1 MDKTPLIH
9 LKKKMY
15 LRSALL
21 GIGSLDTLL
30 GIADGISGDEVLLEI
45 IKHAL
50 REFENTHPLILE
62 MQVNSEQLG
71 SCYGRPG
78 YGEIKSNFTLF
89 LKCLISESQIILVPT
104 SLPMWRVGD
113 YTNGATSIMS
123 YYSSSVPAP
132 MAYKHF
138 TDYQKPYVFIGDLG
152 LGIGMYDNIYIKGCC
167 ARPIIPSFLPDGS
180 FNSADE
186 SAAIYWMDVETGG
199 ARGNYFMDLC
209 MVHLLDYIRQLK
221 ASVNLPNSP
230 VDVLANVDA
239 SYQELRSRCDQYQLQ
254 SGWYGELLV

>member
-1 MDKTPLIH
+1 MDKVL
-9 LKKKMY
+9 LKDLKEKMF

-21 GIGSLDTLL
+21 GIGSLNTLL
-30 GIADGISGDEVLLEI
+30 GISDLSGDKVLLEI
-45 IKHAL
+45 IKRAL

-62 MQVNSEQLG
+62 MQVNSEQLKNCSG
-71 SCYGRPG
+71 LVG

-104 SLPMWRVGD
+104 SLPMWRINNNNINGISSYYGV
-113 YTNGATSIMS
+113 NGAGYPLS
-123 YYSSSVPAP
+123 YT
-132 MAYKHF
+132 HF

>member
-1 MDKTPLIH
+1 MDKTQLID
-9 LKKKMY
+9 LKRKMF

-30 GIADGISGDEVLLEI
+30 GITDGISGDAVLLEI

-62 MQVNSEQLG
+62 MPVSTGQMG
-71 SCYGRPG
+71 TCYGKNG
-78 YGEIKSNFTLF
+78 WLEIKSNFTLF

-104 SLPMWRVGD
+104 SLPMWRTGD
-113 YTNGATSIMS
+113 YGGAYSIIS
-123 YYSSSVPAP
+123 YYSSSSSPSP
-132 MAYKHF
+132 HAYKYF
-138 TDYQKPYVFIGDLG
+138 TDYQKPYVFCGDIG
-152 LGIGMYDNIYIKGCC
+152 LGAGMYDSIYIKGCC
-167 ARPIIPSFLPDGS
+167 ARPIVPSFLPDGS

-221 ASVNLPNSP
+221 ASVSLPNSP

-254 SGWYGELLV
+254 SGWYGELLL

>member
-1 MDKTPLIH
+1 MDKTNICD
-9 LKKKMY
+9 LKQKMY

-21 GIGSLDTLL
+21 GLGNLDTLL
-30 GIADGISGDEVLLEI
+30 GIADGISGDKVLLEI
-45 IKHAL
+45 IKKAL

-62 MQVNSEQLG
+62 MKVNSGQLLNC
-71 SCYGRPG
+71 SGRIG

-89 LKCLISESQIILVPT
+89 LKCMIDESQIILVPT

-113 YTNGATSIMS
+113 YGVTSGMTS
-123 YYSSSVPAP
+123 YYGTSNTPAP
-132 MAYKHF
+132 LAYTSF
-138 TDYQKPYVFIGDLG
+138 TDYQKPYVFVGDLG

-167 ARPIIPSFLPDGS
+167 PRPIVPSFLPDGS

-186 SAAIYWMDVETGG
+186 AAAIYWMDVETGG
-199 ARGNYFMDLC
+199 ARGNFFMDLC

-221 ASVNLPNSP
+221 ASVSLPNSP

-254 SGWYGELLV
+254 SGWYGELLL